1 MNVSTSADGQHVP
14 VRQAL
19 QQWVLRPGVSWPGV
33 KHGLTFDVNRHLAC
47 AAKTWN
53 SLGAMYD
60 EDGNFTEAHLREMGK
75 RMDQSIRMA
84 RKNKSQVATEIGV
97 SRAAMT
103 QYCSGQSTPSL
114 QNMARF
120 CREVKIPMDY
130 IVFGTTPEL
139 EEQMLP
145 VLQEMIA
152 SRNKKKGTREPSTNT

>member
-1 MNVSTSADGQHVP
+1 
-14 VRQAL
+14 
-19 QQWVLRPGVSWPGV
+19 
-33 KHGLTFDVNRHLAC
+33 
-47 AAKTWN
+47 
-53 SLGAMYD
+53 MYD